1 MAIDLINESKLTAYI
16 NELVYQGV
24 PPKIEQHLNGEF
36 ESADYVMQH
45 KDVIAKGI
53 VKQYIRR
60 HLRDYMTAI
69 ENEPAF
75 VLVDRNDKSLP
86 GWVETVFAKGKKVYD
101 FDATKMSDKLRN
113 EIITVRDIL
122 YSFAEVYVK
131 SVVEMA
137 RQTKE
142 KPKIDYGYLK
152 KSNISFEYILNMA
165 RSVSRIKN
173 NKSKEGLTGQEI
185 EFFPQKEGSFYFP
198 NNEIEFD

>member
-1 MAIDLINESKLTAYI
+1 MAIDLIDESKLTAYI

-36 ESADYVMQH
+36 ESADYVMQN

-173 NKSKEGLTGQEI
+173 NKSKEGRTGQEI
-185 EFFPQKEGSFYFP
+185 EFFPQKEGSLYFP
-198 NNEIEFD
+198 DNEIEFD